1 MLNNNKPMFNVYR
14 KGIQIEN
21 KLKIHHKTL
30 KLKKKKK
37 HVMKNITESQ
47 YKTKHAI

>member
-30 KLKKKKK
+30 KLKKKKTC
-37 HVMKNITESQ
+37 NEEYIRITV
-47 YKTKHAI
+47 